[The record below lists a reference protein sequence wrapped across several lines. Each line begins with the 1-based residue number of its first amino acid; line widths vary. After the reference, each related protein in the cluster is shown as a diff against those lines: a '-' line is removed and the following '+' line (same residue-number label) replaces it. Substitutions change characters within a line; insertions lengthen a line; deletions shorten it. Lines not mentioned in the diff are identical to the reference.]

1 MFVLALLLMVVW
13 LFLGSSHFAI
23 HVIQASSARGELLRI
38 PSRNCLK
45 SPDSPKT
52 KAVEAYETGKK
63 SSACCGM
70 PAISAH
76 ETLLSD
82 FLDSFGR

>member
-1 MFVLALLLMVVW
+1 MNF
-13 LFLGSSHFAI
+13 
-23 HVIQASSARGELLRI
+23 GECFF
-38 PSRNCLK
+38 RNCPK

-52 KAVEAYETGKK
+52 KAVETYETGKK

-82 FLDSFGR
+82 FLDSFSETSRSLNEHIAEHLTTGRQAED